1 MRAWTQQLH
10 KCGVGREKYHVMLLL
25 PVLDHEG
32 TMGGGGTDFRSSFGM
47 EPSLVGDA
55 FLPHHPNFA
64 EFRMTTSG
72 HVRLV
77 LLPSW
82 SGVNILH
89 RI

>member
-1 MRAWTQQLH
+1 
-10 KCGVGREKYHVMLLL
+10 MLLL

-32 TMGGGGTDFRSSFGM
+32 TMDGGKDFRSSIGM
-47 EPSLVGDA
+47 EPSQVGYA
-55 FLPHHPNFA
+55 FLPHHPNLA
-64 EFRMTTSG
+64 EFRMTISG